1 MLFNVVLPEINFINA
16 SDLCC
21 EHVYDSFTGPA
32 LGIRNLGGRLG
43 LYLLEGA
50 PNWNDFF
57 FLQVITPL
65 ILCNYYKMIIKTM
78 TKK

>member
-50 PNWNDFF
+50 PN
-57 FLQVITPL
+57 
-65 ILCNYYKMIIKTM
+65 
-78 TKK
+78 